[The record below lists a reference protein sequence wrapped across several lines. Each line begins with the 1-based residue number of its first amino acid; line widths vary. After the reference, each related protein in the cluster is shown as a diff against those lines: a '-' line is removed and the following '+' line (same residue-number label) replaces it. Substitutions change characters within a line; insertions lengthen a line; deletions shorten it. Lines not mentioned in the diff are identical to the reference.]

1 MARRQTP
8 EEIQRQLDQYQK
20 QLLVAENR
28 LQRLRNRAKYVRN
41 AKDRKRTH
49 RLIQYGVA
57 FEANDHRLAALT
69 DVEAFTLVERLLD
82 IPEVRAVID
91 EAIREHKTPA
101 ALPAP
106 DTDAANLDAFGL
118 QPIGTAAAKG
128 GD

>member
-82 IPEVRAVID
+82 IPEVRVVIE
-91 EAIREHKTPA
+91 EAIREHKTPDA
-101 ALPAP
+101 MATP
-106 DTDAANLDAFGL
+106 DTAAANLDAVDL
-118 QPIGTAAAKG
+118 QLIDTAASEG

>member
-28 LQRLRNRAKYVRN
+28 LQRLRNRAKYVRS

-91 EAIREHKTPA
+91 EAIREHKTPTA
-101 ALPAP
+101 IPAS

-118 QPIGTAAAKG
+118 QPVDTAALEG